1 MVVNRDGFTC
11 AHEVFEGGRQDAK
24 SPNNMLDILEK
35 GTGRLEGSTIIVDR
49 GIALDENL
57 AAIRGREC
65 HYIADQGRIGLQ
77 GNEEPAF

>member
-1 MVVNRDGFTC
+1 M
-11 AHEVFEGGRQDAK
+11 
-24 SPNNMLDILEK
+24 MDILEK